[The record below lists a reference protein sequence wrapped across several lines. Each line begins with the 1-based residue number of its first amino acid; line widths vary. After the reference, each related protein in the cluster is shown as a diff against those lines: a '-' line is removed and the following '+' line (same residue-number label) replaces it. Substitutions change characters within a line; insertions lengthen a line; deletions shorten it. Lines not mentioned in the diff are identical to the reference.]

1 MIEPTHIKSSC
12 IKGIRIPSIYY
23 VEVTAGELTR
33 IYEIE
38 AASHAEAEL
47 KALEFWRE
55 DVARSAKEIER
66 RAE

>member
-1 MIEPTHIKSSC
+1 MTEPTHIKSS
-12 IKGIRIPSIYY
+12 RMTSNPSIYY
-23 VEVTAGELTR
+23 VEVTAGELTFV
-33 IYEIE
+33 YEIE
-38 AASHAEAEL
+38 AVSYAKAEL